1 MDQALKQRL
10 VGATVLIILAVILLP
25 MLLSGQPEL
34 QNESRRIE
42 LPDKPPE
49 LSMDKRRFPIG
60 QQDDSHSSRV
70 PEPQPET
77 QPHTQPETQPETQP
91 RSRPAE
97 TSASKRNAAPGVS
110 AAAQDAVPTDANEET
125 QPAQIPAAPAPSV
138 EQAEGDQGQG
148 APARGR
154 YLVQVASFSNPA
166 SVNQVSQ
173 MLGQIGLPVLLDQ
186 VTTDAGRLHRVR
198 VGPFDEVSQADTA
211 IESIR
216 ALNLDLQPRM
226 VDLFPEEEAP
236 VTEPS
241 DPMVRWVVQAGVFS
255 ARENAESMM
264 QRLRNEGFSAFMQ
277 EESGGGK
284 TVFRVKI
291 GPVVERR
298 HAEALD
304 AQLLEKM
311 GINGMVMSVD

>member
-25 MLLSGQPEL
+25 MLLSGQSEL

-77 QPHTQPETQPETQP
+77 QPETQP

-97 TSASKRNAAPGVS
+97 ASAPARNASPGAS
-110 AAAQDAVPTDANEET
+110 AAAQEAVPTETNEET
-125 QPAQIPAAPAPSV
+125 RPAQIPAAPAPAV
-138 EQAEGDQGQG
+138 EQPEGDQGQG
-148 APARGR
+148 APAQGR

-166 SVNQVSQ
+166 SVNQFSQ

-226 VDLFPEEEAP
+226 VDLYPEEEAP

-264 QRLRNEGFSAFMQ
+264 QRLRNEGFSAFLQ